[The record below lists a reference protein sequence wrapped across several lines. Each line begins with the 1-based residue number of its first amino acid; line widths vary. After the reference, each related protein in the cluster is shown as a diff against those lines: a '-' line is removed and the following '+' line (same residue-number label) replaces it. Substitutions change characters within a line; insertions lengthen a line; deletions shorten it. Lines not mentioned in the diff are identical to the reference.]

1 MPKFPLSSTPL
12 EHAAF
17 ELFESFSEAVFLMDQ
32 HGMILEANS
41 MFAEW
46 FGKQPMDCVGTDGYE
61 MISSFTGRANVSE
74 DWKTKVE
81 HVLRNRKQ
89 LIFEDE
95 RNGKILRTTIHPV
108 QSGDNTVIRL
118 LICIQDVTEQ
128 KSSLH
133 SKHQECLFKE
143 LLDALP
149 GFVFITD
156 TDGCLTGWNHY
167 TRDIILGRSET
178 EMYGICALVN
188 IHPDDRTLV
197 KKKFHDVLEFGTEQ
211 SIEAR
216 VMFHERKEY
225 VTLMLTARMILIDG
239 KSFVLAVGIDMTE
252 HNRYEKTLNKKN
264 TRFSQALEA
273 ALAGVWEWNIKTDE
287 NIWSDEIWP
296 LYGLNKGE
304 APPSFELWANT
315 IHPEDREMVFRT
327 MTDAVQNGHELN
339 IEHRVCYP
347 DGPIR
352 WLMVR
357 GKPVDDSH
365 DNAVCYIGTVI
376 DITERKLL
384 SEQLRNS
391 EAKYRSLFENIPK
404 GIAYCR
410 MIYEEGSLADFIF
423 LDVNPAFE
431 RMTGLVN
438 VIGKRMNEVF
448 PGVQHSYKELFKI
461 YGRVAQSGRS
471 EQLEYYVEP
480 LDQWHSISVTC
491 PEKDYFIA
499 IFDVITEQKNAE
511 KEILEDKAKLEA
523 ALASMTDAV
532 FFSDTEGR
540 FIDFNEAFATF
551 HRFGSKDECARN
563 LTDYPDLLDVY
574 MDNGEPAPLEMWPV
588 SRALSG
594 ETVRN
599 AVYTLRRK
607 DTGESWVGSYGFAP
621 ILDNSGK
628 IVGSVVTARDI
639 TDLKL
644 TENSLRESEIKFRSI
659 FDHAS
664 VAIGIGDFDE
674 VRLLEVNAS
683 WLKFFGYSKEEV
695 IGRNLTNL
703 RLFSDIKDHKMF
715 VRIFRE
721 EGRIVNR
728 HVLLRNKTG
737 KIMNILLS
745 AENITLN
752 GRPSILVMMMDI
764 SQAKRAEEE
773 QERLQAQLLQSQK
786 MELIGQLAGGIAH
799 DFNNVLAAILG
810 NTELLLEK
818 VENASPLVEHINDIH
833 KSAIRSIELTRQ
845 LLAFARKQ
853 TAQPK
858 ILSLNNEVE
867 NLLPMLRRLIGESIR
882 IHWHP
887 DSCDTF
893 VCADPS
899 QLDQILTNLSVNAR
913 DAIKE
918 RGTIT
923 IETGIVH
930 IAQNDCTEGHPCQS
944 PGDYVRLSVTDTGC
958 GIDLNT
964 LPHIFEPFFT
974 TKEIG
979 KGTGLGLSTVYGII
993 KQNNGYLDCR
1003 TEQGKGTTFTIY
1015 LPRHQGSKEYPVSEE
1030 SGKFPQLTAGKT
1042 ILLVEDEPQ
1051 LLNLTRRLLE
1061 NKGFSVLTAIDAD
1074 TAISVAET
1082 NRDSIDL
1089 LVTDI
1094 TLPKMNGVQLSE
1106 LIRANN
1112 PEMRV
1117 LFMSGYSNSTFDHGN
1132 PGNSGND
1139 FISKPFTIKDFLG
1152 AVYRSLSPTA
1162 LPPAGKK
1169 R

>member
-1 MPKFPLSSTPL
+1 VNV
-12 EHAAF
+12 A
-17 ELFESFSEAVFLMDQ
+17 EA
-32 HGMILEANS
+32 
-41 MFAEW
+41 
-46 FGKQPMDCVGTDGYE
+46 
-61 MISSFTGRANVSE
+61 
-74 DWKTKVE
+74 WKSKVE
-81 HVLRNRKQ
+81 EVLRNRKQ
-89 LIFEDE
+89 IVFEDE
-95 RNGKILRTTIHPV
+95 QNGNILRTTIHPV
-108 QSGDNTVIRL
+108 QSDENTVFRL
-118 LICIQDVTEQ
+118 LICIQNITEQ
-128 KSSLH
+128 RGSLH
-133 SKHQECLFKE
+133 REHQECLFKE

-167 TRDIILGRSET
+167 TRDIILGRRET
-178 EMYGICALVN
+178 EMYGTCALVN
-188 IHPDDRTLV
+188 IHPDDRSLL
-197 KKKFHDVLEFGTEQ
+197 KKKFHEVLNFGTEQ
-211 SIEAR
+211 SVEAR
-216 VMFHERKEY
+216 VKFNERAEY
-225 VTLMLTARMILIDG
+225 VLLMLTARKILIDG

-252 HNRYEKTLNKKN
+252 RNRYEKSLNEKK

-273 ALAGVWEWNIKTDE
+273 ALAGVWEWNLKTDE

-296 LYGLNKGE
+296 LYGLKKG
-304 APPSFELWANT
+304 AAQPSFELWEST
-315 IHPEDREMVFRT
+315 ILPEDQEMVFRT
-327 MTDAVQNGHELN
+327 VTEAAQNGRELN
-339 IEHRVCYP
+339 IEHRVLYP
-347 DGPIR
+347 DESIR

-357 GKPVDDSH
+357 GKPVHDSH
-365 DNAVCYIGTVI
+365 DNACYIGTVI

-431 RMTGLVN
+431 RMTGLVD

-448 PGVQHSYKELFKI
+448 PGVQHSYEMLFNI
-461 YGRVAQSGRS
+461 YGRVAQSGKS

-480 LDQWHSISVTC
+480 LNQWHSISVTS

-511 KEILEDKAKLEA
+511 KVILEDKAKLEA

-532 FFSDTEGR
+532 FFSDTDGR

-551 HRFGSKDECARN
+551 HRFRSKEECSRN
-563 LTDYPDLLDVY
+563 LAEYPQLLEVF
-574 MDNGEPAPLEMWPV
+574 MENGDPVPLEMWTV
-588 SRALSG
+588 SRALRG
-594 ETVRN
+594 ETARN

-621 ILDNSGK
+621 VRDSNGK
-628 IVGSVVTARDI
+628 IVGSVVTGRDI
-639 TDLKL
+639 TDQKL
-644 TENSLRESEIKFRSI
+644 TENALRESEIKFRSI

-674 VRLLEVNAS
+674 VRLLEVNNS
-683 WLKFFGYSKEEV
+683 WLRFFGYSKEEV
-695 IGRNLTNL
+695 IGRNLSNL

-728 HVLLRNKTG
+728 HVLLRKKNG
-737 KIMNILLS
+737 EIMNILLS

-764 SQAKRAEEE
+764 TQAKRAEEE

-818 VENASPLVEHINDIH
+818 VESSSPLVEHINDIH

-858 ILSLNNEVE
+858 VLSLNSEVE

-887 DSCDTF
+887 DSCDTY

-930 IAQNDCTEGHPCQS
+930 ISQNDCSKGHPCQS
-944 PGDYVRLSVTDTGC
+944 PGDYVRLSVTDTGS
-958 GIDLNT
+958 GIDLKT

-1003 TEQGKGTTFTIY
+1003 TEQGMGTTFTIY
-1015 LPRHQGSKEYPVSEE
+1015 LPRHQESKENSVSKE
-1030 SGKFPQLTAGKT
+1030 SGKIPQLTTEHT

-1082 NRDSIDL
+1082 NRNRIDL

-1106 LIRANN
+1106 LIRADH
-1112 PEMRV
+1112 PEMKV
-1117 LFMSGYSNSTFDHGN
+1117 LFMSGYSNNTIDHDYPGN
-1132 PGNSGND
+1132 PGTD

-1152 AVYRSLSPTA
+1152 AVYRSLSPTSV
-1162 LPPAGKK
+1162 PPAVRK

>member
-1 MPKFPLSSTPL
+1 MPKTPLSSTPL
-12 EHAAF
+12 EYAFF
-17 ELFESFSEAVFLMDQ
+17 ELFRSLSEAVFLMDPN
-32 HGMILEANS
+32 GTILDANTV
-41 MFAEW
+41 FAKW
-46 FGKQPMDCVGTDGYE
+46 IGKQPLDCVGADGYE
-61 MISSFTGRANVSE
+61 MISSFIARANVAAV
-74 DWKTKVE
+74 WKTNIGQ
-81 HVLRNRKQ
+81 VLRSRKQ
-89 LIFEDE
+89 LVFEDE
-95 RNGKILRTTIHPV
+95 QNGKILHTTIQPV
-108 QSGDNTVIRL
+108 QSDDGNVIRL
-118 LICIQDVTEQ
+118 LICIQDITEQ
-128 KSSLH
+128 RGSLH
-133 SKHQECLFKE
+133 RNHQECLFKE
-143 LLDALP
+143 FLDALP

-156 TDGCLTGWNHY
+156 TDGCLIGWNHY
-167 TRDIILGRSET
+167 TRDIILGRNET
-178 EMYGICALVN
+178 EMYGTCALVN
-188 IHPDDRTLV
+188 IHPDDRTLL
-197 KKKFHDVLEFGTEQ
+197 KKKFHDVLNFGTEQ
-211 SIEAR
+211 TVEAR
-216 VMFHERKEY
+216 VMFNERTEY
-225 VTLMLTARMILIDG
+225 VLLMLTARKILIDG
-239 KSFVLAVGIDMTE
+239 KSSVLAVGIDMTE
-252 HNRYEKTLNKKN
+252 RNRYEKTLNEKK

-273 ALAGVWEWNIKTDE
+273 ALAGVWEWNLKTDE
-287 NIWSDEIWP
+287 NIWSDEIWH
-296 LYGLNKGE
+296 LYGLEQGE
-304 APPSFELWANT
+304 AAPSFELWAST
-315 IHPEDREMVFRT
+315 IFPEDREMVFRT
-327 MTDAVQNGHELN
+327 VTEAAQSGLELN

-347 DGPIR
+347 DGSIR

-357 GKPVDDSH
+357 GQPVHDGH
-365 DNAVCYIGTVI
+365 DNAICYIGTVI

-410 MIYEEGSLADFIF
+410 MIYEEGALADFIF

-431 RMTGLVN
+431 RMTGFVN
-438 VIGKRMNEVF
+438 VIGKRMNDVF
-448 PGVQHSYKELFKI
+448 PGVQHSYEELFNI
-461 YGRVAQSGRS
+461 YRRVAQSGKS

-480 LDQWHSISVTC
+480 LNQWHSISVTS

-540 FIDFNEAFATF
+540 FIDFNEAFATY
-551 HRFGSKDECARN
+551 HRFRSKEECARN
-563 LTDYPDLLDVY
+563 LTEYPELLDVF
-574 MDNGEPAPLEMWPV
+574 MDNGEPAPLEMWAV
-588 SRALSG
+588 SRALRG
-594 ETVRN
+594 ETARN

-621 ILDNSGK
+621 ILDNCGK

-639 TDLKL
+639 TDQKL

-683 WLKFFGYSKEEV
+683 WLRFFGFSKEEV
-695 IGRNLTNL
+695 IGRNLSNL

-728 HVLLRNKTG
+728 HVLLRKKTG
-737 KIMNILLS
+737 EIMNILLS

-764 SQAKRAEEE
+764 TQAKRAEEE

-818 VENASPLVEHINDIH
+818 VENYSPLVEHINDIH

-858 ILSLNNEVE
+858 ILSLNSEVE

-887 DSCDTF
+887 DSCDTY

-923 IETGIVH
+923 IETGSVH
-930 IAQNDCTEGHPCQS
+930 IAQIDCSEGHPCQS
-944 PGDYVRLSVTDTGC
+944 PGYYVRLSVTDTGS
-958 GIDLNT
+958 GIDLKT

-1015 LPRHQGSKEYPVSEE
+1015 LPRHQESKENSVSKE
-1030 SGKFPQLTAGKT
+1030 SGKIPQLTTGQT

-1074 TAISVAET
+1074 TAISVAKT
-1082 NRDSIDL
+1082 NRDRIDL

-1106 LIRANN
+1106 LIRADN

-1117 LFMSGYSNSTFDHGN
+1117 LFMSGYSNNTIDHGY
-1132 PGNSGND
+1132 PGNSGTD